1 MTFIDELNRAHRE
14 VVNGERKTVALRRH
28 YDAGVEDVWEACT
41 DAERL
46 SRWFLPV
53 TGDFRVGGTYQLKG
67 NAGGEIL
74 RCEPPRL
81 LRVTWLF
88 GPDPGFSEVEVRLSA
103 EDGGTLFELEH
114 TAEVPAEMWSQ
125 YGPGATG
132 VGWDLALLGLGL
144 HLSGGVQVDE
154 ETFHLTAEGRSY
166 IIASCQAWGEA
177 FKAAGA
183 PADQAAATVTA
194 TTAFYAPEPESPA

>member
-1 MTFIDELNRAHRE
+1 MDFIDELNRTHRHL
-14 VVNGERKTVALRRH
+14 VNGERKTVTLRRH
-28 YDAGVEDVWEACT
+28 YDADVTDVWQACT

-53 TGDFRVGGTYQLKG
+53 TGDLRLGGTYQLKG

-125 YGPGATG
+125 FGPGATG

-144 HLSGGVQVDE
+144 HLSGGEQVE
-154 ETFHLTAEGRSY
+154 EATFHLTPEGRGF
-166 IIASCQAWGEA
+166 IIGSCQAWGEA
-177 FKAAGA
+177 FKAGGA
-183 PADQAAATVTA
+183 TDGEAAAAVAA
-194 TTAFYAPEPESPA
+194 TTAFYAPEEESPA